1 ASITTHVRY
10 PNAVP
15 ASRALVAE
23 AVRNDPS
30 VYPTDATLAGSF
42 VAATPSQ
49 ATERLRTRMWSR
61 FKAGR

>member
-1 ASITTHVRY
+1 
-10 PNAVP
+10 VP